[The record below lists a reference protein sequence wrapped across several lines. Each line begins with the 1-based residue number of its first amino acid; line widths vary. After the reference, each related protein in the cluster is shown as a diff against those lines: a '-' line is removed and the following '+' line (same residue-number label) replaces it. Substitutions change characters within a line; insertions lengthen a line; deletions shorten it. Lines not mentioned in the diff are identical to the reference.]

1 MYCSFPCQGE
11 ITFSTALLYTEINS
25 KEEPFNGQ
33 VKNHAVKATAKRM
46 INVNKNW
53 IRKVPSPDLLEE
65 KNGNCNEGK
74 ISRGRKHPKGIKHSV
89 LMCQQVQNFQRCFSE
104 RWLLNGCCQIKKK
117 KKSQK
122 VFFYSSFHYW
132 PPTSLPFLFWRA
144 EKYFHEQLND
154 SYRLCR
160 WLCYWGWVFGWWGF
174 FENCVMTLIWC
185 QRNYWYLW

>member
-33 VKNHAVKATAKRM
+33 VKNHTVKATAKRM

-53 IRKVPSPDLLEE
+53 IRKAPSPDLLEE

-74 ISRGRKHPKGIKHSV
+74 ISRGRKHPNGIKHSV

-117 KKSQK
+117 KNLKK
-122 VFFYSSFHYW
+122 CSSIAHFTTGHLQAY
-132 PPTSLPFLFWRA
+132 PF
-144 EKYFHEQLND
+144 
-154 SYRLCR
+154 C
-160 WLCYWGWVFGWWGF
+160 
-174 FENCVMTLIWC
+174 FEELKNTFM
-185 QRNYWYLW
+185 NN